1 MKVEVLN
8 EGVHS
13 GGASGHVPSSF
24 RIARKLLSL
33 VEDENTG
40 EILVDELH
48 TKIPEHRL
56 KETETLVSI
65 LGDEVV
71 QEFPWKNDMKPSTN
85 DKVEGVLRRTW
96 RPALSIVGSDG
107 LPPLLTRAMFYAHIL
122 LLQLSM
128 RIPPMVD
135 AKKARDAIKKKLTES
150 IPYDAEIKLHFE
162 EAADGWNAPET
173 SPWLIKAIE
182 KASENY
188 FNEKPCSISEGG
200 TIPFMAMLGERF
212 PNAQFVITGVLG
224 PQSNAHGPNEFLHI
238 PFAKKLTCCISSII
252 SDFK

>member
-1 MKVEVLN
+1 MKVEVLK

-96 RPALSIVGSDG
+96 RPALSIVGSSDFVWKF
-107 LPPLLTRAMFYAHIL
+107 LQAFRSSDSQKIL
-122 LLQLSM
+122 LKGISWM
-128 RIPPMVD
+128 MCHD
-135 AKKARDAIKKKLTES
+135 S
-150 IPYDAEIKLHFE
+150 IA
-162 EAADGWNAPET
+162 
-173 SPWLIKAIE
+173 
-182 KASENY
+182 
-188 FNEKPCSISEGG
+188 
-200 TIPFMAMLGERF
+200 
-212 PNAQFVITGVLG
+212 
-224 PQSNAHGPNEFLHI
+224 
-238 PFAKKLTCCISSII
+238 
-252 SDFK
+252 